1 MSKGYGLLN
10 HFSALKPRYE
20 FHPITSSPCLLIFI
34 CWYSLAVG
42 FIFPYLKSLFVHS
55 ETLNY
60 RICWLAEP
68 CLSIN
73 DPERNLSCTI
83 TKLSKA
89 EEQCA
94 MDLIEYSSVLYYSAF
109 TVIQESTGLVFKVF
123 AFWFQSC
130 FWSTF

>member
-1 MSKGYGLLN
+1 MLW
-10 HFSALKPRYE
+10 KPRYE
-20 FHPITSSPCLLIFI
+20 FRPITSSSLSPPCLLIFI

-42 FIFPYLKSLFVHS
+42 FIFPYLKSIFVHW

-60 RICWLAEP
+60 RICWLAERS
-68 CLSIN
+68 LSLY

-89 EEQCA
+89 KEQCA
-94 MDLIEYSSVLYYSAF
+94 MALIEYSSVLYYSPAF
-109 TVIQESTGLVFKVF
+109 TVIQESTDLVFRIF